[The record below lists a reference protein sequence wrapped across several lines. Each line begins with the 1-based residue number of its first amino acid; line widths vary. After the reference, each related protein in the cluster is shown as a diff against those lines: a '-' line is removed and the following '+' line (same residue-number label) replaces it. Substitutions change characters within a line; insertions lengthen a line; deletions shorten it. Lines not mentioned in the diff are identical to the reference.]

1 MEKKAIRDTVRAAR
15 IKRTAEIVGVSER
28 YVQLVLNGDR
38 QNDDVLLVYMEM
50 AEGENKLIQEVKKL
64 VPLN

>member
-1 MEKKAIRDTVRAAR
+1 MEKKSTRDTVRAAR

-28 YVQLVLNGDR
+28 YVQLVLNAER
-38 QNDDVLLVYMEM
+38 QNEEVLLVFMELD
-50 AEGENKLIQEVKKL
+50 EGENKLVQEVKKL

>member
-1 MEKKAIRDTVRAAR
+1 MEKKGTRDTVRAAR

-28 YVQLVLNGDR
+28 QVQRVLSADR
-38 QNDDVLLVYMEM
+38 ENDKVLTVFFTLE
-50 AEGENKLIQEVKKL
+50 EGENKLVQEVKKL